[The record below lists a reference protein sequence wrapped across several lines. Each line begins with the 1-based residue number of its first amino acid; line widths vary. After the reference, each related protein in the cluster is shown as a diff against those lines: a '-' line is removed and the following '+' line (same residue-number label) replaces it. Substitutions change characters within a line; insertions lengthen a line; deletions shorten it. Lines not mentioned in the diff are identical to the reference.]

1 METMNQSIGTGGG
14 AAGASFAA
22 MAARVEA
29 ILPAIDANAEESE
42 GLNRLSD
49 ATFDLLRGAGLYS
62 MLMPRELG
70 GAELSHAD
78 AMRLG
83 ERVAWAHGSA
93 GWCVIVNNAVGGV
106 LSLLVPDRGAREIF
120 AGGADTT
127 VAGNGVPRG
136 FARPVEGG
144 YMIKGHWAYGSGI
157 HHAQWIHSGC
167 FVTDQDG
174 KVVLGADGQPEIVVT
189 HHPRATIVLKGNWDV
204 LGLRATGS
212 FDYTLK
218 EGPELFVPAHCCYSF
233 NESTAKRGGPQ
244 GSLGLVGYT
253 AWGHTTWALGVG
265 RRMLDELVVLAG
277 KRVDAFGRMNEGA
290 TFKYEFALA
299 EARFRSARAFAYQ
312 AWTSLAETF
321 AGGGAASLEQIADVK
336 LAMRHVHDVISD
348 VGTFAHRAARG
359 ASLHNGVMQRF
370 YRDIHSGTQHILMA
384 DEVVQEC
391 GRVYLKAV
399 PEGARWGV
407 FGVQNP

>member
-1 METMNQSIGTGGG
+1 MSVANLKQSPRPSLTEMR
-14 AAGASFAA
+14 S
-22 MAARVEA
+22 RVES
-29 ILPAIDANAEESE
+29 ILPAVEAAAEESE
-42 GLNRLSD
+42 QLNRLSD
-49 ATFDLLRGAGLYS
+49 STFKLLRDAGLYS
-62 MLMPRELG
+62 MMMPTEVG
-70 GAELSHAD
+70 GAELSHVE
-78 AMRLG
+78 AMSLG

-106 LSLLVPDRGAREIF
+106 LSLLVPDEGAREIF
-120 AGGADTT
+120 AGGPDTT

-136 FARPVEGG
+136 YARPVEGG

-167 FVTDQDG
+167 FVTDDEGNMIKQ
-174 KVVLGADGQPEIVVT
+174 ANGQPEIVVT
-189 HHPRATIVLKGNWDV
+189 HHPRETIELKGNWDV

-218 EGPELFVPAHCCYSF
+218 DADELFVPQHRCYSF
-233 NESTAKRGGPQ
+233 YESKAKRGGPQ
-244 GSLGLVGYT
+244 GDLGLVGYT

-265 RRMLDELVVLAG
+265 RRMLDELSKLAA
-277 KRVDAFGRMNEGA
+277 KRIDAFGKMNESA
-290 TFKYEFALA
+290 TFKYEFARA

-312 AWTSLAETF
+312 VWTSLAETF
-321 AGGGAASLEQIADVK
+321 AAGGTASLEEIADVK

-348 VGTFAHRAARG
+348 VGTFAHRTARG

-391 GRVYLKAV
+391 GRVYLGTVGDQAK
-399 PEGARWGV
+399 WGV
-407 FGVQNP
+407 FGVDG

>member
-1 METMNQSIGTGGG
+1 MSVADLKQSPRPSL
-14 AAGASFAA
+14 AERRS
-22 MAARVEA
+22 RVES
-29 ILPAIDANAEESE
+29 ILPAIEAAAEESE
-42 GLNRLSD
+42 HLNRLSD
-49 ATFDLLRGAGLYS
+49 GTFELLRDAGLYS
-62 MLMPRELG
+62 MMMPKEVG
-70 GAELSHAD
+70 GAELSHVE
-78 AMRLG
+78 AMSLG

-106 LSLLVPDRGAREIF
+106 LSLLVPDEGAREIF

-136 FARPVEGG
+136 YARPVDGG
-144 YMIKGHWAYGSGI
+144 YMIKGHWSYGSGI

-167 FVTDQDG
+167 FVTDDAGNMVKQ
-174 KVVLGADGQPEIVVT
+174 ANGQPEIVVT
-189 HHPRATIVLKGNWDV
+189 HHPRETIELKGNWDV

-218 EGPELFVPAHCCYSF
+218 DADELFVPRHRCYSF
-233 NESTAKRGGPQ
+233 NESKAKRGGPQ
-244 GSLGLVGYT
+244 GDLGLVGYT

-265 RRMLDELVVLAG
+265 RRMLDELAGLAA
-277 KRVDAFGRMNEGA
+277 KRVDAFGKMNESA
-290 TFKYEFALA
+290 TFKYEFARA

-321 AGGGAASLEQIADVK
+321 AAGGSASLEQIADVK

-391 GRVYLKAV
+391 GRVYLGAV
-399 PEGARWGV
+399 GDQAKWGV
-407 FGVQNP
+407 FGVDG

>member
-1 METMNQSIGTGGG
+1 MSVANLKQSPRRSLTEMR
-14 AAGASFAA
+14 S
-22 MAARVEA
+22 RVES
-29 ILPAIDANAEESE
+29 ILPAIEAAAEESE
-42 GLNRLSD
+42 QLNRLSD
-49 ATFDLLRGAGLYS
+49 GTFKLLRDAGLYS
-62 MLMPRELG
+62 MMMPEEVG
-70 GAELSHAD
+70 GAELSHVE
-78 AMRLG
+78 AMSLG

-106 LSLLVPDRGAREIF
+106 LSLLVPDEGAKEIF

-136 FARPVEGG
+136 YARPVDGG

-167 FVTDQDG
+167 FVTDDDG
-174 KVVLGADGQPEIVVT
+174 NMIKQANGQPEIVVT
-189 HHPRATIVLKGNWDV
+189 HHPRETIELKGNWDV

-218 EGPELFVPAHCCYSF
+218 DAGELFVPQHRCYSF
-233 NESTAKRGGPQ
+233 NESKAKRGGRQ
-244 GSLGLVGYT
+244 GDLGLVGYT

-265 RRMLDELVVLAG
+265 RRMLDELAKLAA
-277 KRVDAFGRMNEGA
+277 KRVDAFGKMNESA
-290 TFKYEFALA
+290 TFKYEFARA

-321 AGGGAASLEQIADVK
+321 AADGSASLEQIADVK

-391 GRVYLKAV
+391 GRVYLGTVGDRAK
-399 PEGARWGV
+399 WGV
-407 FGVQNP
+407 FGVDG

>member
-1 METMNQSIGTGGG
+1 MSVANLSRAQKPSLSELRT
-14 AAGASFAA
+14 
-22 MAARVEA
+22 RVES
-29 ILPAIDANAEESE
+29 ILPAIEAAAEESE
-42 GLNRLSD
+42 QLNRLSD
-49 ATFDLLRGAGLYS
+49 STFKLLRDAGLYS
-62 MLMPRELG
+62 MMMPKEVG
-70 GAELSHAD
+70 GAELSHVE
-78 AMRLG
+78 AMSLG

-106 LSLLVPDRGAREIF
+106 LSLLVPDKGASEIF

-136 FARPVEGG
+136 YARPVEGG

-167 FVTDQDG
+167 FVTDDQG
-174 KVVLGADGQPEIVVT
+174 NVIKQANGQPEVVVT
-189 HHPRATIVLKGNWDV
+189 HHPRETIELRGNWDV

-218 EGPELFVPAHCCYSF
+218 DADELFVPQHRCYSF
-233 NESTAKRGGPQ
+233 NESKAKRGGRQ
-244 GSLGLVGYT
+244 GDLGLVGYT

-265 RRMLDELVVLAG
+265 RRMLDELAKLAA
-277 KRVDAFGRMNEGA
+277 KRVDAFGKMNESA
-290 TFKYEFALA
+290 TFKYEFARA

-321 AGGGAASLEQIADVK
+321 AAGDTASLEQIADVK

-391 GRVYLKAV
+391 GRVYLGAV
-399 PEGARWGV
+399 GDQAKWGV
-407 FGVQNP
+407 FGVDG

>member
-1 METMNQSIGTGGG
+1 MPVANLKQ
-14 AAGASFAA
+14 AAKPSLAE
-22 MAARVEA
+22 MTARVES
-29 ILPAIDANAEESE
+29 ILPAIEAAAEESE
-42 GLNRLSD
+42 QLNRLAD
-49 ATFDLLRGAGLYS
+49 GTFKLLQDAGLYS
-62 MLMPRELG
+62 MMMPKEVG
-70 GAELSHAD
+70 GAELSHVD

-106 LSLLVPDRGAREIF
+106 MSLFVSDKGASDIF
-120 AGGADTT
+120 AHGPDVM

-136 FARPVEGG
+136 YARPVDGG
-144 YMIKGHWAYGSGI
+144 YMIRGHWAYGSGI
-157 HHAQWIHSGC
+157 QHAEWIHSGC
-167 FVTDQDG
+167 FVTDATG
-174 KVVLGADGQPEIVVT
+174 KTMVMQPNGQPEVVVT
-189 HHPRATIVLKGNWDV
+189 HHPRATIELKGNWDV

-218 EGPELFVPAHCCYSF
+218 DADELFVPHHLCYGL
-233 NESTAKRGGPQ
+233 NEGNAKRGGPQ

-265 RRMLDELVVLAG
+265 RRMLDELAKLAA
-277 KRVDAFGRMNEGA
+277 KRVDAFGKMNESA
-290 TFKYEFALA
+290 TFKYEFARA

-312 AWTSLAETF
+312 AWTSMAETF
-321 AGGGAASLEQIADVK
+321 AEGGEASLEQIADVK

-359 ASLHNGVMQRF
+359 ASLHNGIMQRF

-384 DEVVQEC
+384 DEIVQEC
-391 GRVYLKAV
+391 GRVYLGAV
-399 PEGARWGV
+399 GADAKWGV
-407 FGVQNP
+407 FGVDG

>member
-1 METMNQSIGTGGG
+1 MSVVEFKKNGNPSL
-14 AAGASFAA
+14 AE
-22 MAARVEA
+22 MAARVES
-29 ILPAIDANAEESE
+29 ILPAIEAAAEESE
-42 GLNRLSD
+42 QLNRLSD
-49 ATFDLLRGAGLYS
+49 ATYMLLRDAGLYS
-62 MLMPRELG
+62 MMMPKEVG
-70 GAELSHAD
+70 GAELSHVD

-106 LSLLVPDRGAREIF
+106 MSLFVSEKGAADIF
-120 AGGADTT
+120 AEGPDVM

-136 FARPVEGG
+136 YARPVEGG
-144 YMIKGHWAYGSGI
+144 YMIRGNWAYGSGI
-157 HHAQWIHSGC
+157 HHAAWIHSGC
-167 FVTDQDG
+167 FVTEADG
-174 KVVLGADGQPEIVVT
+174 KTMVKQPNGQPEIVIT
-189 HHPRATIVLKGNWDV
+189 HHPRDTIKLKGNWDV

-218 EGPELFVPAHCCYSF
+218 DADELFVPNHLCYGF
-233 NESTAKRGGPQ
+233 NAGDAKRGGPQ

-265 RRMLDELVVLAG
+265 RRMLDELAKLAAV
-277 KRVDAFGRMNEGA
+277 RVDAFGKMNESA
-290 TFKYEFALA
+290 SFKYEFARA

-312 AWTSLAETF
+312 AWTSMAETF
-321 AGGGAASLEQIADVK
+321 DAGREASVEQIADVK

-359 ASLHNGVMQRF
+359 ASLHNGTMQRF

-384 DEVVQEC
+384 DEIVQEC
-391 GRVYLKAV
+391 GRVYLGAV
-399 PEGARWGV
+399 NADAKWGV
-407 FGVQNP
+407 FGVDG

>member
-1 METMNQSIGTGGG
+1 MPVASLNH
-14 AAGASFAA
+14 AAKPSLAELT
-22 MAARVEA
+22 ARVES
-29 ILPAIDANAEESE
+29 ILPAIEAATDESE
-42 GLNRLSD
+42 QLNRLSD
-49 ATFDLLRGAGLYS
+49 GTFKLLRDAGLYS
-62 MLMPRELG
+62 MIMPKDVG
-70 GAELSHAD
+70 GAELSHVD

-106 LSLLVPDRGAREIF
+106 LSLLVPDEGAREIF
-120 AGGADTT
+120 ADGPDTT

-136 FARPVEGG
+136 YARPVEGG

-167 FVTDQDG
+167 FVIDADG
-174 KVVLGADGQPEIVVT
+174 NVVKQANGQPEIVVT
-189 HHPRATIVLKGNWDV
+189 HHPRETIELKGNWDV

-218 EGPELFVPAHCCYSF
+218 DAGELFVPQHRCYGF
-233 NESTAKRGGPQ
+233 NESKAKRGGPQ
-244 GSLGLVGYT
+244 GDLGLVGYT

-265 RRMLDELVVLAG
+265 RRLLDELAKLAA
-277 KRVDAFGRMNEGA
+277 KRVDAFGKMNESA
-290 TFKYEFALA
+290 TFKYEFARA

-321 AGGGAASLEQIADVK
+321 ARGGAASLEQIADVK

-384 DEVVQEC
+384 DEIIQEC
-391 GRVYLKAV
+391 GRVYLGAV
-399 PEGARWGV
+399 GNDARWGV
-407 FGVQNP
+407 FGVDG

>member
-1 METMNQSIGTGGG
+1 MSVVEFKKTGNPSL
-14 AAGASFAA
+14 AE
-22 MAARVEA
+22 MAAHVEN
-29 ILPAIDANAEESE
+29 ILPAIESAAEESE
-42 GLNRLSD
+42 QLNRLSD
-49 ATFDLLRGAGLYS
+49 ATYMLLRDAGLFS
-62 MLMPRELG
+62 MMMPKEVG
-70 GAELSHAD
+70 GAELSHVD

-106 LSLLVPDRGAREIF
+106 MSLFVSEKGAADIF
-120 AGGADTT
+120 AEGPDVM

-136 FARPVEGG
+136 YARPVDGG
-144 YMIKGHWAYGSGI
+144 YMIRGNWAYGSGI
-157 HHAQWIHSGC
+157 HHAAWIHSGC
-167 FVTDQDG
+167 FVTEADG
-174 KVVLGADGQPEIVVT
+174 KTMVKQANGQPEIVIT
-189 HHPRATIVLKGNWDV
+189 HHPRETIELKGNWDV

-218 EGPELFVPAHCCYSF
+218 DADELFVPKHLCYGF
-233 NESTAKRGGPQ
+233 NDGDAKRGGPQ

-265 RRMLDELVVLAG
+265 RRMLDELAKLA
-277 KRVDAFGRMNEGA
+277 KVRVDAFGKMNESA
-290 TFKYEFALA
+290 TFKYEFARA

-312 AWTSLAETF
+312 AWASMAETF
-321 AGGGAASLEQIADVK
+321 DAGRNASVEQVADVK

-359 ASLHNGVMQRF
+359 ASLHNGTMQRF

-384 DEVVQEC
+384 DEIVQEC
-391 GRVYLKAV
+391 GRVYLGAVKAD
-399 PEGARWGV
+399 AKWGV
-407 FGVQNP
+407 FGVDG

>member
-1 METMNQSIGTGGG
+1 MSVANLKQSPRPSL
-14 AAGASFAA
+14 AEMRS
-22 MAARVEA
+22 RVEG
-29 ILPAIDANAEESE
+29 ILPAIEAAAEESE
-42 GLNRLSD
+42 RLNRLSD
-49 ATFDLLRGAGLYS
+49 GTFELLRDAGLYS
-62 MLMPRELG
+62 MMMPKEVG
-70 GAELSHAD
+70 GAELSHVE
-78 AMRLG
+78 AMSLG

-106 LSLLVPDRGAREIF
+106 LSLLVPDEGAREIF

-136 FARPVEGG
+136 YARPVDGG

-167 FVTDQDG
+167 FVTDDAGNMVKQ
-174 KVVLGADGQPEIVVT
+174 ANGQPEIVVT
-189 HHPRATIVLKGNWDV
+189 HHPRETIELKGNWDV

-218 EGPELFVPAHCCYSF
+218 DADELFVPQHRCYSF
-233 NESTAKRGGPQ
+233 NESKAKRGGPQ
-244 GSLGLVGYT
+244 GDLGLVGYT

-265 RRMLDELVVLAG
+265 RRMLDELARLAA
-277 KRVDAFGRMNEGA
+277 KRVDAFGKMNESA
-290 TFKYEFALA
+290 TFKYEFARA

-321 AGGGAASLEQIADVK
+321 AASGSASLEQIADVK

-348 VGTFAHRAARG
+348 IGTFAHRAARG
-359 ASLHNGVMQRF
+359 ASLHSGVMQRF

-391 GRVYLKAV
+391 GRVYLGSVGDQAK
-399 PEGARWGV
+399 WGV
-407 FGVQNP
+407 FGVDG